1 MDEKTRKARLQRNAL
16 VHRMFTEGQQ
26 CELGRRVLLWMVDEN
41 RPEAN
46 PIQVAMNRANYARYQ
61 AGLKK
66 FRRPGKSAAA

>member
-16 VHRMFTEGQQ
+16 VHKLFTDAQK

-41 RPEAN
+41 RPDAD
-46 PIQVAMNRANYARYQ
+46 PIQVAMDRANFARYQ

-66 FRRPGKSAAA
+66 FRRPRKSAAA